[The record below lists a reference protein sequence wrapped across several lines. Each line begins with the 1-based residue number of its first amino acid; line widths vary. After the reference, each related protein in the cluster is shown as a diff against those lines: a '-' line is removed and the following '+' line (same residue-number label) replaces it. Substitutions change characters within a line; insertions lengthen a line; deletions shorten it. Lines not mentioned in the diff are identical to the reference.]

1 MMLKFIFYVN
11 ARSKK
16 RHSGRRV
23 HRQYGMQIASD
34 SRFRAY
40 CDCVLL
46 TTAMRKVYK
55 STNLLYSSVMHRM
68 NTLPSSLSRVTVVPS
83 IRQVL
88 TLGARFSEALR
99 RRSEFYILMGES
111 LGQAPSN
118 ISQ

>member
-1 MMLKFIFYVN
+1 MRDLRRDTV
-11 ARSKK
+11 ADGCTGSTACRSLAIVVF
-16 RHSGRRV
+16 V
-23 HRQYGMQIASD
+23 HIAI
-34 SRFRAY
+34 
-40 CDCVLL
+40 
-46 TTAMRKVYK
+46 VYFLPLQCAK

-99 RRSEFYILMGES
+99 RRSEFYILMSES